1 MAAGVEFYRGSHV
14 VRRHLTHACLS
25 LVPMAA
31 ALPTQR
37 KTTSDACTGLV
48 RRDKGRCGGLV
59 LVLGGLLAYP
69 TQDKHKAPSNPPR
82 SPLSLRQTQGIEG
95 YGTLGK

>member
-31 ALPTQR
+31 ALPTR
-37 KTTSDACTGLV
+37 
-48 RRDKGRCGGLV
+48 GGLV

-69 TQDKHKAPSNPPR
+69 TQDKHKAPSHPPR
-82 SPLSLRQTQGIEG
+82 SPLSLRQTQGVEG